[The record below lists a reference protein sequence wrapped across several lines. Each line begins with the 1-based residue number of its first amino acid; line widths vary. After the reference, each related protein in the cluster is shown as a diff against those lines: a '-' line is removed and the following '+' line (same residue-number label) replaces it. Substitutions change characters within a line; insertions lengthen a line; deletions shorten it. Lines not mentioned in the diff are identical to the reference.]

1 MLFSIHCL
9 DREGALQTRLDN
21 YDAHRAHL
29 NSTTTTIVLAGPVV
43 ADDGETPVG
52 SMFVIDA
59 ANRAEADAFN
69 RADPFYEL
77 GVWDRDSIRIH
88 PLLKRRG
95 WLNGY

>member
-52 SMFVIDA
+52 SVFVIDA

>member
-52 SMFVIDA
+52 SVFVIDA

-69 RADPFYEL
+69 RADPFYQR
-77 GVWDRDSIRIH
+77 GVWDRDSIQIH